1 MEQSAKMKMEKSK
14 KALQELEFL
23 KTGLEGTK
31 AVQDYLKVLNRIE
44 SAKKQHQKNLADYHL
59 AKMTSCCHIL
69 ITDSKVDMKI
79 KRAIC
84 IKCGY
89 DTAFKPTTSEM
100 NAFASAMSKYQKLIK
115 KENKK
120 VMVIYGVRNFQKIKK
135 DYDELKIQGLDEK
148 SIVRSLKSHYEK

>member
-31 AVQDYLKVLNRIE
+31 AVQDYLKVMNRIE
-44 SAKKQHQKNLADYHL
+44 SAKRQHQKNLADYHL
-59 AKMTSCCHIL
+59 AKMTCCNHIL
-69 ITDSKVDMKI
+69 ITDSKKETPI

-89 DTAFKPTTSEM
+89 DTAFKPTKDSM
-100 NAFASAMSKYQKLIK
+100 NSFASAMSKYQKIVK
-115 KENKK
+115 EENKK
-120 VMVIYGVRNFQKIKK
+120 VMIIYGVRNFQKIKK
-135 DYDELKIQGLDEK
+135 DYEELKQQGLDER
-148 SIVRSLKSHYEK
+148 SIVRSLKNHYEK